1 MHTKLLQLCPALYEP
16 LNCSSPGTSVDGIL
30 QARILELVAMPSSRG
45 SHRPRDQTHIS
56 YAACIGRHVLYDQFP
71 LGSPKWRI
79 STYKYKYLY
88 KYPYLININVH
99 IQGES
104 NLILPSFL
112 SASRPSSTLSRIRGL
127 QWRWAWLDLLGL
139 KLLSSCL
146 VIWSRGYKRDPC
158 KGYGWD
164 SLQIFVYL
172 FAVSAWPSL
181 GFLQLV
187 TGLSSPTCTGSS
199 KCLEIS
205 IV

>member
-1 MHTKLLQLCPALYEP
+1 
-16 LNCSSPGTSVDGIL
+16 
-30 QARILELVAMPSSRG
+30 MPSSRG
-45 SHRPRDQTHIS
+45 SSRIHVS
-56 YAACIGRHVLYDQFP
+56 YVSCPGRKVLYHQLH

-79 STYKYKYLY
+79 STYKYKYLH

-127 QWRWAWLDLLGL
+127 HWRWAWLDLLGL

-146 VIWSRGYKRDPC
+146 VIWSRGYKWDPC

-164 SLQIFVYL
+164 SSQIFVYL

-181 GFLQLV
+181 GILQLV

-199 KCLEIS
+199 KCLEVS